1 MNNEFKDQVIGAL
14 VHFLYTFF
22 VYFLFIVPFDLWKK
36 ATVRL
41 SEQKE
46 RGAVNISNITGLWP
60 FLSFLK
66 AFVLEFLLD
75 GFIFITYFLGPVVAV
90 FIGISTEEFWAFF
103 ATLVWSYYYPV
114 ILSLIR
120 DFIQIAILPFRKFL
134 DWARKPAQY
143 LDLEI
148 KNK

>member
-41 SEQKE
+41 SEQKD

-66 AFVLEFLLD
+66 AFILEFLLD
-75 GFIFITYFLGPVVAV
+75 GFIFITYFLGPVAAV
-90 FIGISTEEFWAFF
+90 IIGISTEEFWAFF

-114 ILSLIR
+114 FLSLIR
-120 DFIQIAILPFRKFL
+120 DFIQIAILPFRKYL
-134 DWARKPAQY
+134 DWARKPAQH